1 MFELTDSMR
10 FNVDLNSEFCN
21 NHEKIQNQE
30 IYKNYVTNL
39 HHKTVTDQD

>member
-21 NHEKIQNQE
+21 IML
-30 IYKNYVTNL
+30 II
-39 HHKTVTDQD
+39 HKPKHQILDIILLYLSQFT